1 LNDGFPPV
9 FDSVSTS
16 NLDPSFFDIGS
27 VFHSWFWRYYDHLG
41 RLILINAI
49 WFLVVLIP
57 TWFCCHWVE
66 TGSHEKTQLFL
77 LLIVFLFDVSFTFF
91 CAYLVFSIFYTG
103 TNCLNDI
110 WPGIL
115 KFWVKAVLLFFSWAV
130 FAVLTSY
137 NIGYYLESKRIL
149 EITGWIFGGLFLWIL
164 FFCLSS
170 ILYQWPLLFFQ
181 NPPLVKILY
190 KSLLLVFDN
199 YLVLLLVWVYGVGFV
214 FLFTLLPVLW
224 IFFGFV
230 FFFSFQC
237 ILLEKHM
244 LKYKIVYQQK
254 DLSLVLAILEKEK
267 KRSWRELLKPW
278 EYK

>member
-1 LNDGFPPV
+1 
-9 FDSVSTS
+9 
-16 NLDPSFFDIGS
+16 
-27 VFHSWFWRYYDHLG
+27 
-41 RLILINAI
+41 
-49 WFLVVLIP
+49 
-57 TWFCCHWVE
+57 
-66 TGSHEKTQLFL
+66 
-77 LLIVFLFDVSFTFF
+77 
-91 CAYLVFSIFYTG
+91 
-103 TNCLNDI
+103 
-110 WPGIL
+110 
-115 KFWVKAVLLFFSWAV
+115 
-130 FAVLTSY
+130 
-137 NIGYYLESKRIL
+137 
-149 EITGWIFGGLFLWIL
+149 
-164 FFCLSS
+164 
-170 ILYQWPLLFFQ
+170 LLFFQ

-230 FFFSFQC
+230 FFFSFQF